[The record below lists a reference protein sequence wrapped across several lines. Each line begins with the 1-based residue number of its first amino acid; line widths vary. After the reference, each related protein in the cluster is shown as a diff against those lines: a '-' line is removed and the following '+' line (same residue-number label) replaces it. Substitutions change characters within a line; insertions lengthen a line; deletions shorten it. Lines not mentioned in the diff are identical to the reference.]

1 MPPFIQ
7 LQPFGI
13 SMRTTRPVQSI
24 LKYLPAFEAAVRLG
38 SFTLAGKEIGLT
50 QSAISRRIKDLEDR
64 LGCRLFLRSH
74 RLVQVSPAGRRLY
87 DAYAYTAQH
96 LSDVVADLTP
106 PKHRDQLV
114 LTTSTAIATFWLMPK
129 VAELRDCFPGA
140 QIFLVTA
147 DPLGIEHTPSI
158 YGSLV
163 FGESDLP
170 GMKSR
175 RLFRDV
181 LSPICTPDYLD
192 THGPL
197 ERPRDLLSVEL
208 LHMEAQHPTWL
219 DWSTW
224 FRKNGLDMPAGKR
237 MLRFNN
243 YYHVIQACLAGQ
255 GMALGWL
262 RLVRDHIRDRTLL
275 TPLNMRTETDAYYHL
290 TVQEDH
296 AKDWDPDPFFDWIMN

>member
-1 MPPFIQ
+1 MQ
-7 LQPFGI
+7 
-13 SMRTTRPVQSI
+13 TTRPVQSI
-24 LKYLPAFEAAVRLG
+24 LKHLPAFEAAVRLG
-38 SFTLAGKEIGLT
+38 SFTLAGREIGLT
-50 QSAISRRIKDLEDR
+50 QSAISRRIKALEDQ
-64 LGCRLFLRSH
+64 LGCGLFLRSH
-74 RLVQVSPAGRRLY
+74 RLVQVSPAGKKLY
-87 DAYAYTAQH
+87 DAYAHAARH
-96 LSDVVADLTP
+96 LSEVVADLTR

-140 QIFLVTA
+140 EIFLVTA
-147 DPLGIEHTPSI
+147 DPLGIEHTPSV

-181 LSPICTPDYLD
+181 LSPICTPGYLD
-192 THGPL
+192 THGLL
-197 ERPRDLLSVEL
+197 ERPEDLFAVEL

-243 YYHVIQACLAGQ
+243 YYHVVQACLAGQ
-255 GMALGWL
+255 GIALGWL
-262 RLVRDHIRDRTLL
+262 RLVRDHIRDRTLVI
-275 TPLNMRTETDAYYHL
+275 PLDMRTETDSSYYL
-290 TVQEDH
+290 AVREEH
-296 AKDWDPDPFFDWIMN
+296 AMEWDPDPFLGWLMSEFHVEV

>member
-1 MPPFIQ
+1 MQ
-7 LQPFGI
+7 
-13 SMRTTRPVQSI
+13 TARPVQSI
-24 LKYLPAFEAAVRLG
+24 LKHLPAFEAAVRLG
-38 SFTLAGKEIGLT
+38 SFTLAGEEIGLT
-50 QSAISRRIKDLEDR
+50 QSAISRRIKDLEGQ
-64 LGCRLFLRSH
+64 LECSLFLRSH
-74 RLVQVSPAGRRLY
+74 RLVQVSPAGKKLY
-87 DAYAYTAQH
+87 DAYAHAARH
-96 LSDVVADLTP
+96 LSEVVADLTR

-140 QIFLVTA
+140 EIFLVTA
-147 DPLGIEHTPSI
+147 DPLGIEHTPSV

-181 LSPICTPDYLD
+181 LSPICTPAYLD

-197 ERPRDLLSVEL
+197 ERPEDLFAVEL

-243 YYHVIQACLAGQ
+243 YYHVVQACLAGQ
-255 GMALGWL
+255 GIALGWL
-262 RLVRDHIRDRTLL
+262 RLVRDHIRDRTLVI
-275 TPLNMRTETDAYYHL
+275 PLDMRTETDSSYYL
-290 TVQEDH
+290 AVREEH
-296 AKDWDPDPFFDWIMN
+296 AMEWDPDPFLDWLMSEFHVEV

>member
-1 MPPFIQ
+1 MQ
-7 LQPFGI
+7 
-13 SMRTTRPVQSI
+13 TTRPVQSI
-24 LKYLPAFEAAVRLG
+24 LKHLPAFEAAVRLG
-38 SFTLAGKEIGLT
+38 SFTLAGEEIGLT
-50 QSAISRRIKDLEDR
+50 QSAISRRIKDLEGQ
-64 LGCRLFLRSH
+64 LECSLFLRSH
-74 RLVQVSPAGRRLY
+74 RLVQVSPAGKKLY
-87 DAYAYTAQH
+87 DAYAHAARH
-96 LSDVVADLTP
+96 LSEVVADLTR

-140 QIFLVTA
+140 EIFLVTA
-147 DPLGIEHTPSI
+147 DPLGIEHTPSV

-181 LSPICTPDYLD
+181 LSPICTPAYLD

-197 ERPRDLLSVEL
+197 ERPEDLFAVEL

-224 FRKNGLDMPAGKR
+224 FRSK
-237 MLRFNN
+237 
-243 YYHVIQACLAGQ
+243 
-255 GMALGWL
+255 
-262 RLVRDHIRDRTLL
+262 RLVKYVV
-275 TPLNMRTETDAYYHL
+275 P
-290 TVQEDH
+290 
-296 AKDWDPDPFFDWIMN
+296 

>member
-1 MPPFIQ
+1 MQ
-7 LQPFGI
+7 
-13 SMRTTRPVQSI
+13 TTRPVQSI
-24 LKYLPAFEAAVRLG
+24 LKHLPAFEAAVRLG
-38 SFTLAGKEIGLT
+38 SFTLAGEEIGLT
-50 QSAISRRIKDLEDR
+50 QSAISRRIKDLEGQ
-64 LGCRLFLRSH
+64 LECSLFLRSH
-74 RLVQVSPAGRRLY
+74 RLVQVSPAGKKLY
-87 DAYAYTAQH
+87 DAYAHAARH
-96 LSDVVADLTP
+96 LSEVVADLTR

-140 QIFLVTA
+140 EIFLVTA
-147 DPLGIEHTPSI
+147 DPLGIEHTPSV

-181 LSPICTPDYLD
+181 LSPICTPGYLD

-197 ERPRDLLSVEL
+197 ERPEDLFAVEL

-219 DWSTW
+219 DWGTW
-224 FRKNGLDMPAGKR
+224 FRKSGLDMPAGKR

-243 YYHVIQACLAGQ
+243 YYHVVQACLAGQ
-255 GMALGWL
+255 GIALGWL
-262 RLVRDHIRDRTLL
+262 RLVRDHIRDRTLVI
-275 TPLNMRTETDAYYHL
+275 PLDMRTETDSSYYL
-290 TVQEDH
+290 AVREEH
-296 AKDWDPDPFFDWIMN
+296 AMEWDPDPFLDWLMSEFHVEV